1 VALELAS
8 QGVDERSRR
17 VRALRERLRQG
28 ILTRVPDALVNGCQE
43 NCLPNNLNVSFA
55 GIESEVLVAGLDRRG
70 IAASSGSACSN
81 STWEPSHVLMAMG
94 VPIRQ
99 AVGSVRFSLG
109 ESTTAAEI
117 DGVLEVIRDE
127 VEAARVASTSVA
139 G

>member
-1 VALELAS
+1 
-8 QGVDERSRR
+8 
-17 VRALRERLRQG
+17 
-28 ILTRVPDALVNGCQE
+28 VNGCQE